1 MSEMRAP
8 RHMNKSDPAPSRWN
22 YRYQRLML
30 TPLFRRVLRV
40 GVPFTLALGVGL
52 IYFANEARRDG
63 FNLAVAEMRAEFE
76 NRPEFMVKLMAID
89 GATVELAEDIREIV
103 PLDFPLS
110 SFELDLEAIRQN
122 VAGLQAVKTARV
134 KIKSGGILQIDI
146 EERQPVA
153 VWRTSQG
160 LELLDAEGVAFRA
173 LDSRFERA
181 DLPLIAGDGASQA
194 LAEAMQILAVAA
206 PLQARLRG
214 VARIGDRRWD
224 IVLDR
229 DQRIMLPEER
239 PVQALQ
245 RVLALNTARDLLGRD
260 VTVVDMR
267 VAHRPTIRM
276 SEAATRERW
285 KARATEVKVEEQ

>member
-110 SFELDLEAIRQN
+110 SFELDLETIRQD

-194 LAEAMQILAVAA
+194 LAEAMQILAVSA
-206 PLQARLRG
+206 PLQDRLRG

-224 IVLDR
+224 VVLDR

>member
-110 SFELDLEAIRQN
+110 SFELDLETIRQD

-224 IVLDR
+224 VVLDR

-245 RVLALNTARDLLGRD
+245 RVLALNPARDLLGRD

>member
-110 SFELDLEAIRQN
+110 SFELDLETIRQD

-224 IVLDR
+224 VVLDR

-245 RVLALNTARDLLGRD
+245 LVLALNTARDLLGRD

>member
-110 SFELDLEAIRQN
+110 SFELDLETIRQD

-224 IVLDR
+224 VVLDR

-267 VAHRPTIRM
+267 VAHRPTIRL

>member
-110 SFELDLEAIRQN
+110 SFELDLETIRQD
-122 VAGLQAVKTARV
+122 VAGLQAVKTARG

-194 LAEAMQILAVAA
+194 LAEAMQILAVSA
-206 PLQARLRG
+206 PLQDRLRG

-224 IVLDR
+224 VVLDR

>member
-1 MSEMRAP
+1 MSEMRAT

-110 SFELDLEAIRQN
+110 SFELDLETIRQD

-224 IVLDR
+224 VVLDR

>member
-110 SFELDLEAIRQN
+110 SFELDLETIRQD

-224 IVLDR
+224 VVLDR

-239 PVQALQ
+239 PVQALR
-245 RVLALNTARDLLGRD
+245 RVLGLNTARDLLGRD

>member
-1 MSEMRAP
+1 MSEMRAS

-110 SFELDLEAIRQN
+110 SFELDLETIRQD

-224 IVLDR
+224 VVLDR

>member
-8 RHMNKSDPAPSRWN
+8 RHMTKSDPAPSRWN

-52 IYFANEARRDG
+52 IYFANETRRDG
-63 FNLAVAEMRAEFE
+63 FNLAVSEMRAEFE

-110 SFELDLEAIRQN
+110 SFDLELETIRQD
-122 VAGLQAVKTARV
+122 VAGLQAVKSARV
-134 KIKSGGILQIDI
+134 KVKSGGILQIDI

-206 PLQARLRG
+206 PLQDRLRG

-224 IVLDR
+224 VVLDR

>member
-1 MSEMRAP
+1 MSEIRPP
-8 RHMNKSDPAPSRWN
+8 RILNKSDPAPSRWN

-52 IYFANEARRDG
+52 IYFADQDRRDG
-63 FNLAVAEMRAEFE
+63 FNLALTDLRAEFE
-76 NRPEFMVKLMAID
+76 NRPEFMVKLMAVD
-89 GATVELAEDIREIV
+89 GATTELAEDIREIV

-110 SFELDLEAIRQN
+110 SFDLELETIRQD
-122 VAGLQAVKTARV
+122 VAGLQAVKSARV

-146 EERQPVA
+146 DERQPVA
-153 VWRTSQG
+153 VWRTLEG
-160 LELLDAEGVAFRA
+160 LELLDAEGVAFRQ
-173 LDSRFERA
+173 LESRFERA
-181 DLPLIAGDGASQA
+181 DLPLIAGDGASKE

-206 PLQARLRG
+206 PLQDRLRG
-214 VARIGDRRWD
+214 IARIGERRWD
-224 IVLDR
+224 VVLDR

-276 SEAATRERW
+276 SDAATRERW
-285 KARATEVKVEEQ
+285 KARATEVKVEDQ

>member
-8 RHMNKSDPAPSRWN
+8 RHMNKSDPAPSLWN

-110 SFELDLEAIRQN
+110 SFELDLETIRQD

-194 LAEAMQILAVAA
+194 LAEAMQILAVSA
-206 PLQARLRG
+206 PLQDRLRG

-224 IVLDR
+224 VVLDR

>member
-110 SFELDLEAIRQN
+110 SFELDLETIRQD

-134 KIKSGGILQIDI
+134 KIKSGGILQIDS
-146 EERQPVA
+146 EERQPVS
-153 VWRTSQG
+153 VWRTRQG
-160 LELLDAEGVAFRA
+160 L
-173 LDSRFERA
+173 
-181 DLPLIAGDGASQA
+181 
-194 LAEAMQILAVAA
+194 
-206 PLQARLRG
+206 
-214 VARIGDRRWD
+214 
-224 IVLDR
+224 
-229 DQRIMLPEER
+229 
-239 PVQALQ
+239 
-245 RVLALNTARDLLGRD
+245 
-260 VTVVDMR
+260 
-267 VAHRPTIRM
+267 
-276 SEAATRERW
+276 
-285 KARATEVKVEEQ
+285 

>member
-110 SFELDLEAIRQN
+110 SFELDLETIRQD

-224 IVLDR
+224 VVLDR

-267 VAHRPTIRM
+267 VAHSPTIRM

>member
-63 FNLAVAEMRAEFE
+63 FNLAVSEMRAEFE

-110 SFELDLEAIRQN
+110 SFELDLETIRQD

-224 IVLDR
+224 VVLDR

>member
-8 RHMNKSDPAPSRWN
+8 RHMTKSDPAPSRWN

-110 SFELDLEAIRQN
+110 SFELELETIRQD
-122 VAGLQAVKTARV
+122 VAGLQAVKSARV
-134 KIKSGGILQIDI
+134 KVKSGGLKRCKSSLLRRLCRTVCAALRASETGGGMLFWTVISGLCCL
-146 EERQPVA
+146 RSA
-153 VWRTSQG
+153 LCRRFNGCWR
-160 LELLDAEGVAFRA
+160 
-173 LDSRFERA
+173 
-181 DLPLIAGDGASQA
+181 
-194 LAEAMQILAVAA
+194 
-206 PLQARLRG
+206 
-214 VARIGDRRWD
+214 
-224 IVLDR
+224 
-229 DQRIMLPEER
+229 
-239 PVQALQ
+239 
-245 RVLALNTARDLLGRD
+245 
-260 VTVVDMR
+260 
-267 VAHRPTIRM
+267 
-276 SEAATRERW
+276 
-285 KARATEVKVEEQ
+285 

>member
-110 SFELDLEAIRQN
+110 SFELDLETIRQD

-194 LAEAMQILAVAA
+194 LAEAMQILAVSA
-206 PLQARLRG
+206 PLQDRLRG

-224 IVLDR
+224 VVLDR

-260 VTVVDMR
+260 LTVVDMR

>member
-1 MSEMRAP
+1 V
-8 RHMNKSDPAPSRWN
+8 KS
-22 YRYQRLML
+22 
-30 TPLFRRVLRV
+30 
-40 GVPFTLALGVGL
+40 
-52 IYFANEARRDG
+52 
-63 FNLAVAEMRAEFE
+63 
-76 NRPEFMVKLMAID
+76 
-89 GATVELAEDIREIV
+89 
-103 PLDFPLS
+103 
-110 SFELDLEAIRQN
+110 
-122 VAGLQAVKTARV
+122 ARV
-134 KIKSGGILQIDI
+134 KVKSGGILQIDI

-181 DLPLIAGDGASQA
+181 DLPLIAGDRASQA

-206 PLQARLRG
+206 PLQDRLRG

-224 IVLDR
+224 VVLDR

>member
-224 IVLDR
+224 VVLDR

>member
-1 MSEMRAP
+1 MPEMRAP

-110 SFELDLEAIRQN
+110 SFELDLETIRQD

-194 LAEAMQILAVAA
+194 LAEAMQILAVSA
-206 PLQARLRG
+206 PLQDRLRG

-224 IVLDR
+224 VVLDR

>member
-110 SFELDLEAIRQN
+110 SFELDLETIRQD

-206 PLQARLRG
+206 PLQDRLRG

-224 IVLDR
+224 VVLDR
-229 DQRIMLPEER
+229 DQRIMLPEKR

>member
-110 SFELDLEAIRQN
+110 SFELDLETIRQD

-224 IVLDR
+224 VVLDR

>member
-1 MSEMRAP
+1 MT
-8 RHMNKSDPAPSRWN
+8 KSDPAPSRWN

-63 FNLAVAEMRAEFE
+63 FNLAVSEMRAEFE

-110 SFELDLEAIRQN
+110 SFELELETIRQD
-122 VAGLQAVKTARV
+122 VAGLQAVKSARV
-134 KIKSGGILQIDI
+134 KVKSGGILQIDI

-153 VWRTSQG
+153 VWRTTQG
-160 LELLDAEGVAFRA
+160 LGLLDAEGVAFRA

-206 PLQARLRG
+206 PLQDRLRG

-224 IVLDR
+224 VVLDR